1 MAHYKSYLRYN
12 AYEAYGG
19 TFPTNFVI
27 CVYKGFGFKK
37 EVFDKIK
44 EELES
49 KRVKHIAE
57 SFDWKLSKN
66 TL

>member
-1 MAHYKSYLRYN
+1 MTHYKSYLRYN

-44 EELES
+44 EELGS
-49 KRVKHIAE
+49 KRAKHIAE

>member
-1 MAHYKSYLRYN
+1 MTMAHYKSYLRYN

-37 EVFDKIK
+37 EVFDQIK
-44 EELES
+44 EEKEAARKRDIIS
-49 KRVKHIAE
+49 KFK
-57 SFDWKLSKN
+57 WNK
-66 TL
+66 